1 MMESALELAKKSTAS
16 VQALLSQLLEIYDAR
31 TLAHLLNAQGD
42 SHWSPAILKRLVT
55 SERAG
60 HRLSD
65 GEYGMLQ
72 NLLPR
77 PPADRYNGTSSK
89 TPEDAVDFRGLLDA
103 WRAGGTSPRTAT
115 EYAVRLPIDAAAR
128 LAALADM
135 FPGRTREQLIT
146 ELLSVALDE
155 LAAAMPY
162 EPGRK
167 VISHDDQG
175 DPVFEDVGMTP
186 KLLELTRKHQKR
198 LQADLPK

>member
-1 MMESALELAKKSTAS
+1 M
-16 VQALLSQLLEIYDAR
+16 
-31 TLAHLLNAQGD
+31 
-42 SHWSPAILKRLVT
+42 
-55 SERAG
+55 
-60 HRLSD
+60 
-65 GEYGMLQ
+65 
-72 NLLPR
+72 
-77 PPADRYNGTSSK
+77 
-89 TPEDAVDFRGLLDA
+89 DFRGLLDA

-135 FPGRTREQLIT
+135 CPGRTREQLIT